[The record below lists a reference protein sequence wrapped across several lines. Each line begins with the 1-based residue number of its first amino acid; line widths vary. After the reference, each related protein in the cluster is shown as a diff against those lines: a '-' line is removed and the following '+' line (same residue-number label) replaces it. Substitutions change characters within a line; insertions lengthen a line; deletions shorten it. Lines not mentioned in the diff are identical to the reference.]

1 MSVSS
6 PLYRRVVA
14 LAEPSTSNLY
24 VPGALPTP
32 TLPLEALTVIRVTSD
47 APVLISILS
56 EPEEI
61 PKSSN
66 VNSPVK
72 SPTPSLRKYSA
83 FRVDTLLAANRLFK
97 AEISVVSEP
106 S

>member
-1 MSVSS
+1 M
-6 PLYRRVVA
+6 VA
-14 LAEPSTSNLY
+14 LAEPCTSNLY

-32 TLPLEALTVIRVTSD
+32 TLPLEALIVIRVTSD

-56 EPEEI
+56 EPEET
-61 PKSSN
+61 PKLSN

-72 SPTPSLRKYSA
+72 SPTPSRLTYSV
-83 FRVDTLLAANRLFK
+83 FRVDTLLAANRLLRAVIMF
-97 AEISVVSEP
+97 VSSP